1 MAPEPAPSPGDTE
14 SRPADAS
21 PKNALSCAPF
31 SKKFPLRSTQLAAS
45 HSRVPIILVP
55 AHDDQEA
62 QERALRAGAVAFLGK
77 PFSEEAL
84 LTAVR
89 SPLE

>member
-62 QERALRAGAVAFLGK
+62 QERALPRGSCGFPG
-77 PFSEEAL
+77 
-84 LTAVR
+84 
-89 SPLE
+89 

>member
-31 SKKFPLRSTQLAAS
+31 SKKFPLRSTL
-45 HSRVPIILVP
+45 LVP
-55 AHDDQEA
+55 
-62 QERALRAGAVAFLGK
+62 
-77 PFSEEAL
+77 SEFRLSLQRRISCGPETIVTRLASSS
-84 LTAVR
+84 T
-89 SPLE
+89 

>member
-1 MAPEPAPSPGDTE
+1 MRSDNHSDTACLILDVRLPGMSGLE
-14 SRPADAS
+14 LQR
-21 PKNALSCAPF
+21 
-31 SKKFPLRSTQLAAS
+31 QLAAS
-45 HSRVPIILVP
+45 HSRVPIIFVS

-84 LTAVR
+84 LTTVR
-89 SPLE
+89 SALE